1 MWAIGCLGFAICY
14 TLLIAMRAMPD
25 PLLLCAMVL
34 TQGALGYGIT
44 SVMGAVVVEIF
55 EGPHFGSVLCTVII
69 GAVSGGAVGSWTT
82 GMLHN
87 HSGTYTSG
95 FALALLFSLLSALA
109 IWKAAP
115 RRVRTVAGQSLG

>member
-1 MWAIGCLGFAICY
+1 
-14 TLLIAMRAMPD
+14 MRAMPD
-25 PLLLCAMVL
+25 PLLLYAMVL
-34 TQGALGYGIT
+34 TQGAPGYGIT

-55 EGPHFGSVLCTVII
+55 EGPHFGSVFGTVII
-69 GAVSGGAVGSWTT
+69 GAVSGGAAGPWIT
-82 GMLHN
+82 GMLHD

-95 FALALLFSLLSALA
+95 FVLALLFSLLSALA